1 MYDISYMWNLGRNDT
16 SELTKQKEIHRL
28 RKLRVT
34 RGKGETESLGKSCT
48 HNGKPTRAYCIAHE
62 TLLNVMCQP
71 GWDVDLG
78 KNGYMYVYA

>member
-1 MYDISYMWNLGRNDT
+1 MWNLGRNDT

-48 HNGKPTRAYCIAHE
+48 HCCI
-62 TLLNVMCQP
+62 
-71 GWDVDLG
+71 
-78 KNGYMYVYA
+78 